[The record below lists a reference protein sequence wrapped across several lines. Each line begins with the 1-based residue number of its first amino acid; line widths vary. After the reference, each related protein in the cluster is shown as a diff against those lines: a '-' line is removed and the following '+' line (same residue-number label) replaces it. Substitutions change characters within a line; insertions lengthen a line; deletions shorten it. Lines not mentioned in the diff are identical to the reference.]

1 MTPKELTEVSTALDF
16 LVQRSN
22 ANYFEDDQVLKLTLW
37 LQLNRMKMEQ
47 LLPKLLKSPVTK

>member
-1 MTPKELTEVSTALDF
+1 
-16 LVQRSN
+16 
-22 ANYFEDDQVLKLTLW
+22 LTLW